1 MGNSNLHNKKSVVYG
16 LVDGNNFY
24 VSCERVFRPD
34 LNGKPVVVLS
44 NNDGVVISRSNE
56 AKALGIPMGALFF
69 EYEEFMKKNGVE
81 VFSANFP
88 LYGDMSKRMMNILS
102 EFTPDIEVYSID
114 EAFLKFAGYDFV
126 DLREYALKIKNTIK
140 KYIGIPVG
148 VGLAPTKSLSKVANR
163 IAKKFPEKTGGVYY
177 IDSEEKIVKAL
188 KWLPVEDVWG
198 IGRRLSKKLNTVGV
212 RTAYDFTQLPDLW
225 IKKNMGVTGLRL
237 KQDLLGVPVLELEH
251 LSHRKSIATSRTFDR
266 VYSDKETLQ
275 EYISSFVAIAA
286 HKLRKHKLKA
296 NGLVVYIRT
305 NYHNTKA
312 KQYTKTEVVTFPFST
327 DSTLVINRYAQKAF
341 SAIYRPGYEY
351 KKAGVVLFD
360 LVPQKMARRSLFD
373 SDDSNHSE
381 LMKVIDRINDSVG
394 HQIVRLA
401 AQSDAKK
408 GWKSKQSKLSRR
420 YTTDL
425 NEVIEVKAK

>member
-1 MGNSNLHNKKSVVYG
+1 MGNSNLHNKKSVVYA

-34 LNGKPVVVLS
+34 LNGRPVVVLS

-56 AKALGIPMGALFF
+56 AKALGIPMGALFY

-102 EFTPDIEVYSID
+102 EFSPDIEIYSID
-114 EAFLKFAGYDFV
+114 EAFLRFAGYNLV
-126 DLREYALKIKNTIK
+126 DLEEYAFKIKRTIW

-148 VGLAPTKSLSKVANR
+148 IGLAPTKSLSKVANR
-163 IAKKFPEKTGGVYY
+163 IAKNFPEKTGGVYF
-177 IDSEEKIVKAL
+177 INSQEKINKAL

-198 IGRRLSKKLNTVGV
+198 IGRRLSKKLKAIGV
-212 RTAYDFTQLPDLW
+212 NTAYDFTLLPDLW
-225 IKKNMGVTGLRL
+225 IKKNMGVPGLRL

-251 LSHRKSIATSRTFDR
+251 LAHRKSIATSRTFDK
-266 VYSDKETLQ
+266 VYTDKKTLE
-275 EYISSFVAIAA
+275 EYISSFVAIASR
-286 HKLRKHKLKA
+286 KLRKHNLKA
-296 NGLVVYIRT
+296 NGLVVYLRT

-312 KQYTKTEVVTFPFST
+312 KQYANSEVVSFPFST
-327 DSTLVINRYAQKAF
+327 DSTLMINKYAQ
-341 SAIYRPGYEY
+341 SALSTIYRPGYEY

-360 LVPQKMARRSLFD
+360 LVPPQMARQSLFEQENK
-373 SDDSNHSE
+373 NHKE
-381 LMKVIDRINDSVG
+381 LMKAIDRINDAVG
-394 HQIVRLA
+394 YQIIRLA

-420 YTTDL
+420 YTTNI
-425 NEVIEVKAK
+425 NEIIEIKAK

>member
-1 MGNSNLHNKKSVVYG
+1 MGNSNLHNKKSIVYG

-56 AKALGIPMGALFF
+56 AKALGIPMGALFY
-69 EYEEFMKKNGVE
+69 EYEEFMKKNEVE

-126 DLREYALKIKNTIK
+126 NLREYALKIKNTIR

-148 VGLAPTKSLSKVANR
+148 IGLASTKSLSKVANR

-177 IDSEEKIVKAL
+177 IDSGEKIVKAL

-198 IGRRLSKKLNTVGV
+198 IGRRLSKKMNAIGV
-212 RTAYDFTQLPDLW
+212 KTAYDFTQLPDMW
-225 IKKNMGVTGLRL
+225 IKKHMGVTGLRL
-237 KQDLLGVPVLELEH
+237 KQDLLGVPVLDLEH

-266 VYSDKETLQ
+266 VYSDKKTLQ
-275 EYISSFVAIAA
+275 EYISSFVAIAV

-305 NYHNTKA
+305 NYHNAKA
-312 KQYTKTEVVTFPFST
+312 KQYAKTEVVTFPHST
-327 DSTLVINRYAQKAF
+327 DSTLIINRYAQKAF
-341 SAIYRPGYEY
+341 SAIYRTGYEY

-373 SDDSNHSE
+373 SNDTNHSE
-381 LMKVIDRINDSVG
+381 LMKVIDKINDSAG
-394 HQIVRLA
+394 YQIVRLA

-408 GWKSKQSKLSRR
+408 GWKSKQSKLSQR

-425 NEVIEVKAK
+425 NEVIVVKAR